1 MARKARHLEEE
12 DAPETRKIVIM
23 SRVFASEVAEV
34 VAKNATKIIMGSG
47 LSHEQTTS
55 ELKKKIG
62 YEGLMKSYSGL
73 IKDMDA
79 ISDILFDRA

>member
-1 MARKARHLEEE
+1 
-12 DAPETRKIVIM
+12 
-23 SRVFASEVAEV
+23 
-34 VAKNATKIIMGSG
+34 MGSS
-47 LSHEQTTS
+47 LPDEQTPS
-55 ELKKKIG
+55 ELKKKMG